1 MVHRLL
7 GLLTTGLM
15 LVLSPLSRAHASG
28 PLVLSDPA
36 LSATHIAFAHA
47 GQIWSVPRE
56 GGRASRIVTG
66 QSANSHPVY
75 SPDGK
80 WIAYAGTYDGNTDVY
95 LVASDGGDPK
105 RLTFYPGPDEPLG
118 FTADGR
124 QILIRSMRGSVRD
137 LPSFYLLPVGGGMP
151 EPLPIPTGEDAALS
165 PDGTHLAYTPFNQW
179 QPA

>member
-80 WIAYAGTYDGNTDVY
+80 WIAFDSAPEGNAHVYVVGAGGRNSATV
-95 LVASDGGDPK
+95 DGGFFEGDH
-105 RLTFYPGPDEPLG
+105 
-118 FTADGR
+118 A
-124 QILIRSMRGSVRD
+124 
-137 LPSFYLLPVGGGMP
+137 
-151 EPLPIPTGEDAALS
+151 
-165 PDGTHLAYTPFNQW
+165 
-179 QPA
+179 